1 MAPFTATVSWQRG
14 EAAFLDNRYS
24 RRHEWVFEDGVHVVA
39 SAPPDVVPL
48 PYSVAGAVDPEEAFV
63 ASLLS
68 CHMLWFLSIAAKRG
82 FRVDLYIDAAVG
94 EMRPDAAGLL
104 AVTRVPL
111 RPKTVFSGDQIPEAA
126 EIAAMHH
133 AAHES

>member
-24 RRHEWVFEDGVHVVA
+24 RRYEWVFEDGVHVVA

-68 CHMLWFLSIAAKRG
+68 CHMLWFLLIAAKRG
-82 FRVDLYIDAAVG
+82 FLVD
-94 EMRPDAAGLL
+94 
-104 AVTRVPL
+104 
-111 RPKTVFSGDQIPEAA
+111 
-126 EIAAMHH
+126 
-133 AAHES
+133 